1 MRRNVVYLVTT
12 LVLVTAGVL
21 ATIVTKS
28 TPILGLD
35 LRGGISVVLEPQGH
49 PKSASVDQAVDIIRS
64 RVDSLGV
71 AEPEISRQGP
81 FIVIDLPG
89 VKNRAKAQRIVGRTA
104 ELRFRPVL
112 AQLPPYISDIPTT
125 TTTKPKSKPKA
136 TTTTKAA
143 ATTSTGTA
151 SASSAPATTP
161 TTAKAGA
168 TGSTTKPATTTTTG
182 APKLTPE
189 QSKAIQALIASCD
202 PAQMAKVPAQAQ
214 VLVPTTKVEA
224 DKRDGCVV
232 LPTLNQGKSAG
243 PTPRLFLGKTVM
255 TGKDTSGASAQFQ
268 TPDWSVVLNLKSSG
282 HTKFNALAAA
292 SFPKTTPQ
300 NSVAI
305 VLDGVVQSY
314 PKFNTASF
322 PGDVSITGSFTQGEA
337 KDLAR
342 LLQYGALPVQL
353 KQQAGEN
360 VSPTLGSDNLRD
372 GIIAGIVGL
381 ALVALYMLLYYRL
394 LGLVVIVG
402 LGVSG
407 AATWAIITGLSH
419 SAFSLTLTL
428 AGVTGLIVSVGITVD
443 SYVVYFERL
452 KDEVR
457 SGKTVRSSV
466 DRGFTRSFR
475 TIIAADLVSLIGAGT
490 LYALAVGSVK
500 GFAFFLGLSTLLDL
514 VISYFFMHPLVSLMA
529 RRPALVRARGVGMAS
544 GLDVKDATR

>member
-1 MRRNVVYLVTT
+1 MRRNVIYLVTT
-12 LVLVTAGVL
+12 LVVVAAAVF
-21 ATIVTKS
+21 ATIATKS

-49 PKSASVDQAVDIIRS
+49 PSSASVDQAVDIIRS

-112 AQLPPYISDIPTT
+112 AQLPPYVGDIPTT
-125 TTTKPKSKPKA
+125 TTKKS
-136 TTTTKAA
+136 TTTTKAKSKGTTTTKPG
-143 ATTSTGTA
+143 ATTSTTG
-151 SASSAPATTP
+151 
-161 TTAKAGA
+161 KAGA
-168 TGSTTKPATTTTTG
+168 TGSTTKPTSTTKPATTTSTV
-182 APKLTPE
+182 PKLTPE
-189 QSKAIQALIASCD
+189 QSKAVQAVIASCD
-202 PAQMAKVPAQAQ
+202 PAEMAKIPQASQ
-214 VLVPTTKVEA
+214 ILIPTTKVEN
-224 DKRDGCVV
+224 DKRDTCVV
-232 LPTLNQGKSAG
+232 LPTRSQGGASG
-243 PTPRLFLGKTVM
+243 STPRLFLGKTVM
-255 TGKDTSGASAQFQ
+255 TGKDTSGAKAQFQ
-268 TPDWSVVLNLKSSG
+268 SPDWSVVLNLKSSG
-282 HTKFNALAAA
+282 HSKFNALAAA
-292 SFPKTTPQ
+292 SFPKTAPQ

-305 VLDGVVQSY
+305 VLDGEVQSY

-337 KDLAR
+337 KDLGR

-353 KQQAGEN
+353 KQQAVQN

-381 ALVALYMLLYYRL
+381 LLVALYMLLYYRL

-407 AATWAIITGLSH
+407 AATWAIVTGLCH

-475 TIIAADLVSLIGAGT
+475 TIVAADLVSLIGAGT

-529 RRPALVRARGVGMAS
+529 RRPGLVRARGFGMAA

>member
-1 MRRNVVYLVTT
+1 MRRNVIYLVTT
-12 LVLVTAGVL
+12 LVIVAAAVF
-21 ATIVTKS
+21 ATIVTES

-49 PKSASVDQAVDIIRS
+49 PQSASVDQAVDIIRS

-112 AQLPPYISDIPTT
+112 AQLPPNVSEIPTT
-125 TTTKPKSKPKA
+125 TTKKS
-136 TTTTKAA
+136 TTTTKAKSKGTTTTKSGAA
-143 ATTSTGTA
+143 AT
-151 SASSAPATTP
+151 TTP
-161 TTAKAGA
+161 TTANAGA
-168 TGSTTKPATTTTTG
+168 TGSTTKPTSTTKPATTTSTV
-182 APKLTPE
+182 PKLTPE
-189 QSKAIQALIASCD
+189 QSKAVQAVIASCD
-202 PAQMAKVPAQAQ
+202 PAQMAKIPEASQI
-214 VLVPTTKVEA
+214 LIPTTKVENDA
-224 DKRDGCVV
+224 RDACVV
-232 LPTLNQGKSAG
+232 LPTRNQAGKSG

-255 TGKDTSGASAQFQ
+255 TGKDTSGAKAQFQ
-268 TPDWSVVLNLKSSG
+268 SPDWSVVLNLKGSG
-282 HTKFNALAAA
+282 HTKFNALAAT
-292 SFPKTTPQ
+292 SFPKQEPQ

-305 VLDGVVQSY
+305 VLDGEVQSY

-337 KDLAR
+337 KDLGR

-353 KQQAGEN
+353 KQQAVQN

-381 ALVALYMLLYYRL
+381 LLVALYMLLYYRL

-407 AATWAIITGLSH
+407 AATWAIVTGLCH

-475 TIIAADLVSLIGAGT
+475 TIVAADLVSLIGAGT

-514 VISYFFMHPLVSLMA
+514 IISYFFMHPLVSLMA
-529 RRPALVRARGVGMAS
+529 RRPGLVRAHRFGMAA

>member
-1 MRRNVVYLVTT
+1 MRRNVIYLVTT
-12 LVLVTAGVL
+12 LVVVAAGVF
-21 ATIVTKS
+21 ATIATKS

-49 PKSASVDQAVDIIRS
+49 PQSASVDQAVDIIRS

-89 VKNRAKAQRIVGRTA
+89 VKNRGKAQRIVGRTA

-112 AQLPPYISDIPTT
+112 AQLPPNISDIPTT
-125 TTTKPKSKPKA
+125 TSTKPKS
-136 TTTTKAA
+136 TTTTKSKG
-143 ATTSTGTA
+143 TTTTKPG
-151 SASSAPATTP
+151 ATTP

-168 TGSTTKPATTTTTG
+168 TGSTTKPTSTTKPATTTST
-182 APKLTPE
+182 APKLTAE
-189 QSKAIQALIASCD
+189 QSKAVQAVIASCD
-202 PAQMAKVPAQAQ
+202 PAQMAKIPQGSQ
-214 VLVPTTKVEA
+214 ILIPTTKVEN
-224 DKRDGCVV
+224 DKRDTCVV
-232 LPTLNQGKSAG
+232 LPIRNQGGAKG
-243 PTPRLFLGKTVM
+243 PPQRLFLGKTVM
-255 TGKDTSGASAQFQ
+255 TGKDTSGAKAQFQ
-268 TPDWSVVLNLKSSG
+268 SPDWSVVLNLKGSG

-292 SFPKTTPQ
+292 SFPKAAPQ

-305 VLDGVVQSY
+305 VLDGEVQSY
-314 PKFNTASF
+314 PKFNTATF

-337 KDLAR
+337 KDLGR

-353 KQQAGEN
+353 KQQAVQN

-381 ALVALYMLLYYRL
+381 LLVALYMLLYYRL

-407 AATWAIITGLSH
+407 AATWAIVTGLCH

-475 TIIAADLVSLIGAGT
+475 TIVAADLVSLIGAGT

-514 VISYFFMHPLVSLMA
+514 IISYFFMHPLVSLMA
-529 RRPALVRARGVGMAS
+529 RRPGLVRAHGFGIAA